1 MSKYEFSLVFIGLYN
16 KWYLMCVYSKLV
28 IGALVFS
35 KFQFQIFDV
44 PTQLSTSTLS
54 STIRRLQF
62 IYNSKFRIVQKNDC
76 IQYYVLPTSVLKFCG
91 SRFLFSPR
99 NLYFC
104 LVLTL
109 RNKNNIDVDNN
120 FTLDSTLIPIVQ
132 LKVEKKDD
140 QRWYPISEKDSKNLS
155 NPNDSSQLESKYVF
169 FILTDRLGGKEAW
182 RPPHFS

>member
-62 IYNSKFRIVQKNDC
+62 NYTNSKFRIVQKKMIVFN
-76 IQYYVLPTSVLKFCG
+76 IMFYLPRSSNFVVQGSCFLPEISTSD
-91 SRFLFSPR
+91 
-99 NLYFC
+99 

-132 LKVEKKDD
+132 LKVKKK
-140 QRWYPISEKDSKNLS
+140 II
-155 NPNDSSQLESKYVF
+155 KYV
-169 FILTDRLGGKEAW
+169 IRYPKQNLKKSLKLGLIQM
-182 RPPHFS
+182 